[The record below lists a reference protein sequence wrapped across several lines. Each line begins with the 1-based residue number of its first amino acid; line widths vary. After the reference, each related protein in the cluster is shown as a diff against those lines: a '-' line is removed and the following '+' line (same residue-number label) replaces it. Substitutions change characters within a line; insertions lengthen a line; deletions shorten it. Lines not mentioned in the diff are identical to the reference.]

1 MLYYNHA
8 NNRKCVQKVGELL
21 NKHEIAIDV
30 FNKVGSIAKTADF
43 VAVGLKNY
51 DVVSL
56 CNQGYIERIRNG
68 FYKLPNAEE
77 PKEEALISKLLPQGI
92 VCVESALF
100 YYGYSDFAPREWT
113 VAVPRSFSRAIK
125 AMQEVPVKAY
135 YVQNEF
141 YHYGATVGNFNG
153 VELKVYDRERTSV
166 IALSIVQ
173 SLIMKYSTKQSTLM
187 WQIRKR
193 ISQIFLNT
201 QRIWAFI
208 RNL

>member
-8 NNRKCVQKVGELL
+8 NNKKCVQKVGELL
-21 NKHEIAIDV
+21 NKHEIAIEV

-51 DVVSL
+51 DVV
-56 CNQGYIERIRNG
+56 QGYIERIRNG

-135 YVQNEF
+135 YVQNE
-141 YHYGATVGNFNG
+141 
-153 VELKVYDRERTSV
+153 YDRERTICDCFKYRSKLDNEIFNKAINAYV
-166 IALSIVQ
+166 ADPKKNLANLS
-173 SLIMKYSTKQSTLM
+173 KYAKDMGVYTRLM
-187 WQIRKR
+187 NVMEVL
-193 ISQIFLNT
+193 LNG
-201 QRIWAFI
+201 
-208 RNL
+208 

>member
-8 NNRKCVQKVGELL
+8 NNKKCVQKVGELL

-153 VELKVYDRERTSV
+153 VELKVYDRERT
-166 IALSIVQ
+166 ICDCF
-173 SLIMKYSTKQSTLM
+173 KYRSKLDNE
-187 WQIRKR
+187 
-193 ISQIFLNT
+193 IFNKA
-201 QRIWAFI
+201 INAYVFGW
-208 RNL
+208 

>member
-1 MLYYNHA
+1 MTNTTGGLPGTQHKVIYRA
-8 NNRKCVQKVGELL
+8 TTFQFFARIVGELL

-43 VAVGLKNY
+43 VAAGLKNY

-135 YVQNEF
+135 YVQKEF
-141 YHYGATVGNFNG
+141 YHCFLQVQIP
-153 VELKVYDRERTSV
+153 EMV
-166 IALSIVQ
+166 IILCN
-173 SLIMKYSTKQSTLM
+173 K
-187 WQIRKR
+187 
-193 ISQIFLNT
+193 
-201 QRIWAFI
+201 
-208 RNL
+208 